1 MAGGRKPTMTDV
13 AREAGVSL
21 ATVDRVLNGRGGVAP
36 AKAGRILTAAKR
48 LGLDRALAAPPG
60 RTLRVAVLIQPPANA
75 FHADLRAGIQLAAR
89 LYHDLNLQFLVH
101 HIDPRDPAR
110 TAAMVV
116 EQGARCDAMI
126 LSGPDDARVAAA
138 VRGRAAQIPIVTMA
152 DDVPESGRA
161 AFVGPDDR
169 QAGRIAGDLFGR
181 LVGREGGNV
190 LMVIGSVDIR
200 GHRERVK
207 GLRAVLARFYPQ
219 TTVGAVVASGEDA
232 DRAGLLVTHALA
244 ADPLVRG
251 ICLGTTGAREVAAAV
266 VRAGVRDRVA
276 IVVHELTQSRR
287 TLLRQREIDA
297 VIDQNPALEARVA
310 VETIARLLGRM
321 EGEPASTRTEIR
333 IYTPENA

>member
-1 MAGGRKPTMTDV
+1 MAGSRKPTMTDV

-21 ATVDRVLNGRGGVAP
+21 ATVDRVLNGRGGVSP

-48 LGLDRALAAPPG
+48 LRLDRTLARPE
-60 RTLRVAVLIQPPANA
+60 RTLRVAVLIQPPVNP

-89 LYHDLNLQFLVH
+89 LYGDLNLQFLVH
-101 HIDPRDPAR
+101 HIDPQDPAR
-110 TAAMVV
+110 TAAMIAD
-116 EQGARCDAMI
+116 QGGRCDAMI
-126 LSGPDDARVAAA
+126 LAGPDDPRVAAA
-138 VRGRAAQIPIVTMA
+138 VRERAAHIPIVTMA

-181 LVGREGGNV
+181 LVGREGGHV
-190 LMVIGSVDIR
+190 LTIIGSADIR
-200 GHRERVK
+200 GHREREA

-219 TTVGAVVASGEDA
+219 TTVGAVVASGEDP
-232 DRAGLLVTHALA
+232 DRAGLLVTRALA
-244 ADPLVRG
+244 SDPLVRG
-251 ICLGTTGAREVAAAV
+251 IYLGTTGAREIAAAV
-266 VRAGVRDRVA
+266 ARAGVRERVA
-276 IVVHELTQSRR
+276 IVVHELTESRR
-287 TLLRQREIDA
+287 TLLRRRMIDA

-310 VETIARLLGRM
+310 IETIARLLGRM